1 MRNIVIL
8 RGPQGSG
15 KTRLAVDAGLSGHM
29 LSYDMVRQVVS
40 GDTLHSD
47 GSLTIPQQHNG
58 LVRQIAHQSLERR
71 MEDGETILFEATMPA
86 GRDVRTI
93 ADMAAR
99 HGYAILVVDLYATPL
114 AFSQEGNRN
123 RPERVRLSDG
133 AIERCYKLAENQT
146 IPDGLDVVTLDAS
159 DAEAVRDAIGTIR
172 AFLGRDCR
180 KRDLSSYERIVHI
193 GDLQGCLDPILDPA
207 SPLAGGLRD
216 DTFHV
221 FTGDLFDRGPQNGEV
236 ARWWLDNAHGRAN
249 VLILAGNHEDHV
261 EIEARGGAPVSREF
275 ADRTLPQLKG
285 AGITRPDLA
294 LIASALAPVL
304 HYEWRGTE
312 VLCSHGGFPRW
323 PTDLALVPDTIL
335 RRGVGFYQSRVDA
348 AWTQN
353 EAARQD
359 GRPRWQVHGHRNPDI
374 RPVVDGL
381 SINLEGQVE
390 FGGHMRF
397 AVLDAAGWH
406 PIEIRS
412 RNYRTM
418 QEARMIDEALGRQIH
433 GDSAPIAP
441 WARQGLPLV
450 PVSEATFDGLRAH
463 QMVNES
469 PSETI
474 EGVSA
479 FNFSKEAFWGKAWD
493 EMTTHARGLFI
504 DTTDRTVSGRSYIKF
519 WNHGERRETS
529 DEGLRETVAFPVQ
542 GYDKANGYLCI
553 TGYCERTGELLVASK
568 SRLEGPFAEWAR
580 AALELKLGAA
590 GLERLLRVNRDQHA
604 SCVFEIVDPVNDPHI
619 IKEAEVRVVLLD
631 CVRRD
636 ENFDKMPYEDLV
648 KLAAH
653 LGCEVKK
660 RLFHNIRDWSSLQ
673 PIMDRIENDPNWLKD
688 SPTEGVVFE
697 DRNLMA
703 WKCKAHFYASWK
715 RARSAIER
723 IALCRRKE
731 LPFDRKRYEDTP
743 SILAFVDWA
752 QTLPD
757 EALALDIV
765 ALRDLWFEDPR
776 SAEAMGPP
784 PSVEKP
790 KDQTGFLKGIDA
802 IVAQIDAGTAKLE
815 TVARLVSRAA
825 EDPERLAAFDGHPQA
840 KRVRAFAAANTG
852 A

>member
-1 MRNIVIL
+1 MRKIVIV

-15 KTRLAVDAGLSGHM
+15 KTRLVAQAGLTGHA

-40 GDTLHSD
+40 GDTIHTD
-47 GSLTIPQQHNG
+47 GSLTIAQQHNG
-58 LVRQIAHQSLERR
+58 LVRQLAHQSLERR
-71 MEDGETILFEATMPA
+71 MEDGETIAFEATMPVARDLKLITDMVA
-86 GRDVRTI
+86 GHR
-93 ADMAAR
+93 
-99 HGYAILVVDLYATPL
+99 YALLVVDLFATPL

-133 AIERCYKLAENQT
+133 AVERCYKLAENQT
-146 IPDGLDVVTLDAS
+146 LPDDLDVLRVDAS
-159 DAEAVRDAIGTIR
+159 DERSVQAALAAISDFVHRGTE
-172 AFLGRDCR
+172 
-180 KRDLSSYERIVHI
+180 KRDLSDYARILHV

-261 EIEARGGAPVSREF
+261 QYEALGEKPVSREF
-275 ADRTLPQLKG
+275 TDRTLPQLKA
-285 AGITRPDLA
+285 AGITRADLGA
-294 LIASALAPVL
+294 ISSTLAPIL
-304 HYEWRGTE
+304 HYVWRGTE

-323 PTDLALVPDTIL
+323 PTDVALVPEKIL
-335 RRGVGFYQSRVDA
+335 RRGVGFYQSQIDR
-348 AWTQN
+348 AWT
-353 EAARQD
+353 ESEMLRPEG
-359 GRPRWQVHGHRNPDI
+359 GRRWQVHGHRNPDI
-374 RPVVDGL
+374 RPVIDGL

-390 FGGHMRF
+390 FGGHMRM
-397 AVLDAAGWH
+397 ATLDADGWH
-406 PIEIRS
+406 VHEIRS

-433 GDSAPIAP
+433 GDAAPIAP

-450 PVSEATFDGLRAH
+450 PVSEETFDGLRAH
-463 QMVNES
+463 PMVNEAR
-469 PSETI
+469 SETI

-479 FNFSKEAFWGKAWD
+479 FNFSKEAFWSKAWD

-504 DTTDRTVSGRSYIKF
+504 DTTDRTISGRAYVKF

-529 DEGLRETVAFPVQ
+529 DEGLRETVAFPIN
-542 GYDKANGYLCI
+542 GYDKSNGYLGI
-553 TGYCERTGELLVASK
+553 TGYCERTGELLIASK
-568 SRLEGPFAEWAR
+568 SRLEGRFAEWAR

-590 GLERLLRVNRDQHA
+590 GMERLLRVNRDQHA

-636 ENFDKMPYEDLV
+636 ETFDKMPYEDLV

-653 LGCEVKK
+653 LGCEVKR
-660 RLFHNIRDWSSLQ
+660 RLFHNVGSWAALQ
-673 PIMDRIENDPNWLKD
+673 PIMDRIENDPDWLKD

-697 DRNLMA
+697 DKNGMH

-723 IALCRRKE
+723 IALCRRKDI
-731 LPFDRKRYEDTP
+731 PFDRTRYEDTP

-752 QTLPD
+752 QTLSD

-765 ALRDLWFEDPR
+765 ALRDLWFDDPR
-776 SAEAMGPP
+776 SAEAMGPAP
-784 PSVEKP
+784 VVEKP
-790 KDQTGFLKGIDA
+790 KDQTGFLKGVDA
-802 IVAQIDAGTAKLE
+802 IVAQIDAGRAKPETA
-815 TVARLVSRAA
+815 ARLVARAA
-825 EDPERLAAFDGHPQA
+825 EDPDRQAAFDAHPHA
-840 KRVRAFAAANTG
+840 ARVRAFADANHN
-852 A
+852 